1 MENKEKERCGSCKLI
16 LPGNRIFSCSAGSF
30 KWIVVI
36 GSVIIISLVAVA
48 GYFGYHLYEMRSE
61 HAEFAEYKQFKS
73 EERAALKKMLTDNE
87 KMLRDVAELSNLEKK
102 LRRTLIYDVDNKK
115 LSANTES
122 YTENS
127 PASSNYLGQGGGKDI
142 QGLDELKGVLQAQND
157 NISQMIIERKKSVSE
172 LLSELEGK
180 SGTLASFPDLWPVRG
195 GVISSEYGGRTDP
208 VEGGY
213 EWHQGIDIAVDFG
226 APVYASAAGTV
237 EQAGWNGGYGRY
249 VSIDH
254 GNGYE
259 SAYGHMSSL
268 AVTAGQKVAKGE
280 IIGFVGSSGYSTG
293 PHIHYEVSV
302 DGQSVDPHYML
313 K

>member
-1 MENKEKERCGSCKLI
+1 MDNNEKDRCDSCKLI
-16 LPGNRIFSCSAGSF
+16 LPGNKVFSCSAGSF
-30 KWIVVI
+30 KWIAVI
-36 GSVIIISLVAVA
+36 GSVVIISLVAAA

-61 HAEFAEYKQFKS
+61 HAEFAEYKQFKA
-73 EERAALKKMLTDNE
+73 EEKAALKKMLTDNE
-87 KMLRDVAELSNLEKK
+87 KMLRDVTELSNLEKK
-102 LRRTLIYDVDNKK
+102 LRRTLIYEVDNTK
-115 LSANTES
+115 LSAATGSYAENTS
-122 YTENS
+122 APS
-127 PASSNYLGQGGGKDI
+127 AYLGQGSGK
-142 QGLDELKGVLQAQND
+142 ELLGIKEMKGVLQAQND
-157 NISQMIIERKKSVSE
+157 NIAQMIIERKKSVSE

-180 SGTLASFPDLWPVRG
+180 SGTLAAFPDLWPVRG
-195 GVISSEYGGRTDP
+195 GRISSEYGSRTDP

-249 VSIDH
+249 ISIDH

-268 AVTAGQKVAKGE
+268 AVSAGQKVAKGE

-293 PHIHYEVSV
+293 PHIHYEILV